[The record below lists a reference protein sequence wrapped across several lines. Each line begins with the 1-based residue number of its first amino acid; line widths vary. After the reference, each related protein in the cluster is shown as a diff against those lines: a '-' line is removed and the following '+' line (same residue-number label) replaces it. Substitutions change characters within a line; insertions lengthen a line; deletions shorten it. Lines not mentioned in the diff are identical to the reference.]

1 MARNDLTMDKKTAVQ
16 LDREIAEEL
25 ARRYPGSPVTSA
37 IVVGQRFDYFGQ
49 VFEIVKIGRS
59 KERTIHLA
67 RRVKDPFGKELLIDQ
82 RSFPARDFARQHL
95 RPIA

>member
-1 MARNDLTMDKKTAVQ
+1 MDKKTAAQ

-25 ARRYPGSPVTSA
+25 ARRYPGSPASSG

-49 VFEIVKIGRS
+49 VFEIVKIGRT
-59 KERTIHLA
+59 KERTIEIA
-67 RRVKDPFGKELLIDQ
+67 RRVTNSFGKEMLLDH
-82 RSFPARDFARQHL
+82 RSFPAREFARSHL